1 MADGIGRL
9 ARERVG
15 AEMKKLLAAPDPAP
29 AVAAMA
35 ASGVLM
41 RCLPGAGPAL
51 LAPLVHAEGEAGV
64 EPDWIVRLAALG
76 GEDPVG
82 ALRLGRVEAR
92 ELAAIRALLAAPGR
106 VATAAHQ
113 RGARAARG
121 AALLMAASGDTSR
134 VAGLEDEIR
143 RGLDAEFPLAA
154 ADLMAAGIA
163 AGPALG
169 RTLDAAR
176 ERWLASGFS
185 LDKAALLAQIGDLG
199 HKD

>member
-1 MADGIGRL
+1 
-9 ARERVG
+9 
-15 AEMKKLLAAPDPAP
+15 
-29 AVAAMA
+29 
-35 ASGVLM
+35 
-41 RCLPGAGPAL
+41 
-51 LAPLVHAEGEAGV
+51 
-64 EPDWIVRLAALG
+64 
-76 GEDPVG
+76 
-82 ALRLGRVEAR
+82 
-92 ELAAIRALLAAPGR
+92 
-106 VATAAHQ
+106 
-113 RGARAARG
+113 
-121 AALLMAASGDTSR
+121 MAASGDTSR
-134 VAGLEDEIR
+134 LAGLEDEIG